1 MLEFFKLKGLPGFHA
16 SEEVTQLFRTLLL
29 TICIVIIV
37 FASVDILAGGDP
49 RGEIVNGIILIV
61 TLITAGIL
69 STGCQGLAFMTFGW
83 GAWSAI
89 TVQVVLTGDLGNTTF
104 FFYPVVILMSGW
116 LLGLRQG
123 YLICLASIASIL
135 GVAWLES
142 SGIRFFQ
149 IHRGPWARAAD
160 MSVILLLSMM
170 VLQRVLV
177 YQQDQ
182 TTKLAQLNT
191 KLTQTVTHLTAR
203 EHALSHAESLFS
215 KIGDV
220 IPAPLSLTDSATG
233 EVIFLNKAWENILG
247 WKQQDA
253 IGKSAS
259 ELGFWVDTQERNA
272 FGAEF
277 RRQGCV
283 RNLDIHVR
291 ARNGTVFPVSAS
303 ADSVEQNG
311 RGLTMTALFDL
322 TQIKLIEAKVL
333 KLNAELEARVE
344 QRTLELKAVNE
355 HLSGALSTLRHAQK
369 ELVQSEKLAA
379 LGSLVAGVSHELNT
393 PIGNALVVIS
403 SMYDR
408 AREFERLIRRNELK
422 RSSLERF
429 VADSLEGTELAQRSL
444 QRASDLV
451 YSFKQV
457 AVDQSSE
464 RQRVFGL
471 AGMVREIVATL
482 KPNLKNL
489 PWTIEFEIPDD
500 IIMDSFPGPLGQ
512 VTINLIMNAAIHAFV
527 GRTHGMI
534 SVLGRQIDEQTVE
547 LVFSDDGIGIPADIL
562 HRIFEPFFTTRMGLG
577 GSGLGLTIVHQMV
590 TQVLRGRVS
599 VESKPGEGSRFTLL
613 LAKSIPH
620 PGGSAMPQA

>member
-1 MLEFFKLKGLPGFHA
+1 MFGFFELKGLSGIDTTD
-16 SEEVTQLFRTLLL
+16 EGKRLFRTLLL
-29 TICIVIIV
+29 IICIVVTV
-37 FASVDILAGGDP
+37 FASVDLLAGGDP
-49 RGEIVNGIILIV
+49 HGEIVNGIILLVAMV
-61 TLITAGIL
+61 TALVISKGR
-69 STGCQGLAFMTFGW
+69 QELAFITFGW
-83 GAWSAI
+83 GIWFAI
-89 TVQVVLTGDLGNTTF
+89 TVQVILTGNFGNTTL
-104 FFYPVVILMSGW
+104 FFYPVVILVSGG
-116 LLGLRQG
+116 LLGLLHG
-123 YLICLASIASIL
+123 YSMCLATIFAVLTIA
-135 GVAWLES
+135 WMES
-142 SGIRFFQ
+142 SGVSIIQ
-149 IHRGPWARAAD
+149 ISRGPWSRAAD
-160 MSVILLLSMM
+160 VSVILLLGMM
-170 VLQRVLV
+170 VLQRMLL
-177 YQQDQ
+177 YQQSQ
-182 TTKLAQLNT
+182 NAKLAELNAQLT
-191 KLTQTVTHLTAR
+191 KTVENLTLR
-203 EHALSHAESLFS
+203 ERELSQAESLFS

-233 EVIFLNKAWENILG
+233 EVIFLNKAWEKILG

-259 ELGFWVDTQERNA
+259 ELGFWVDTAERNA

-291 ARNGTVFPVSAS
+291 ARNGAVFPVSAS
-303 ADSVEQNG
+303 ADAVEQSG

-322 TQIKLIEAKVL
+322 TEIKLIEAKVL

-344 QRTLELKAVNE
+344 QRTLELKATND
-355 HLSGALSTLRHAQK
+355 HLKGALFTLQHAQK

-393 PIGNALVVIS
+393 PIGNALVVTS
-403 SMYDR
+403 SMFDR
-408 AREFERLIRRNELK
+408 AREFQGLIRRNELK

-429 VADSLEGTELAQRSL
+429 VTESLEGSELAQRSL

-482 KPNLKNL
+482 KPNLKSM
-489 PWTIEFEIPDD
+489 PWAIEFEIPDD
-500 IIMDSFPGPLGQ
+500 IVMDSFPGPLGQ

-527 GRTHGMI
+527 GRTQGLI
-534 SVLGRQIDEQTVE
+534 SIHGRQIDAETIE
-547 LVFSDDGIGIPADIL
+547 LLFADDGIGIPGDIL

-577 GSGLGLTIVHQMV
+577 GSGLGLAIVHQMV
-590 TQVLRGRVS
+590 TQVLGGRVS
-599 VESKPGEGSRFTLL
+599 VESKPGEGTRFVLL